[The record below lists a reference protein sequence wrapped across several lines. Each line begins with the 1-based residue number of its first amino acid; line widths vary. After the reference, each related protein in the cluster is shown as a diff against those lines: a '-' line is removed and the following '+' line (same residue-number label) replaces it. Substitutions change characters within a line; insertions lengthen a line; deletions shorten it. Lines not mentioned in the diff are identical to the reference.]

1 MLVSGRHQLVLLAFG
16 VLAGSFLTF
25 AESYVSHPVEGK
37 LRLPV
42 FADKSI
48 RSSKIKLVL
57 SVNGGSQLQAFPTI
71 DGSFLFPSVPA
82 GTHMLDVVSVDL
94 LFPQVRID
102 VDGSTGRVSGAYANN
117 PMQGLPSPLMI
128 RPLAKAEY
136 YEKHPPFNLQ
146 GIIMSPYGLMIGFAI
161 FAIVVMPM
169 LKVDPNEY
177 KELMG
182 DKQAKEALVGGSSD
196 ITPAQPRLS

>member
-1 MLVSGRHQLVLLAFG
+1 MAGRTLLALLVLS
-16 VLAGSFLTF
+16 VLAGASLAG
-25 AESYVSHPVEGK
+25 AEGHSHYPVYGK

-48 RSSKIKLVL
+48 KGSKIKLVL

-71 DGSFLFPSVPA
+71 DGSFTFPSVPA
-82 GTHMLDVVSVDL
+82 GTHMLDVISVDL
-94 LFPQVRID
+94 LFPQVRLD
-102 VDGSTGRVSGAYANN
+102 VDGSTGKVSGAYANN
-117 PMQGLPSPLMI
+117 PMQGLPSPLVL
-128 RPLAKAEY
+128 RPLAKADY

-182 DKQAKEALVGGSSD
+182 DKKAREALPAASSEG
-196 ITPAQPRLS
+196 TSTQSRLR

>member
-1 MLVSGRHQLVLLAFG
+1 
-16 VLAGSFLTF
+16 
-25 AESYVSHPVEGK
+25 
-37 LRLPV
+37 
-42 FADKSI
+42 
-48 RSSKIKLVL
+48 
-57 SVNGGSQLQAFPTI
+57 
-71 DGSFLFPSVPA
+71 
-82 GTHMLDVVSVDL
+82 
-94 LFPQVRID
+94 
-102 VDGSTGRVSGAYANN
+102 
-117 PMQGLPSPLMI
+117 MI